1 MEIKQ
6 KSALEDYMSLPEGYP
21 AELIGGEIIVSPS
34 PSAKHQ
40 KIAGDLFFKMRLFKE
55 TKKIPGEIFYEI
67 DVRLSN
73 EDVVRPDIV
82 YVSDESKIGEW
93 IEGAPDLVVEILS
106 PTSAMRDLVDKK
118 DLYERSGVKEYWV
131 VDPENEEMIVFYNEG
146 GRFEVSCRGKE
157 CESRVL
163 KGFRWGFEG

>member
-1 MEIKQ
+1 MEVKE
-6 KSALEDYMSLPEGYP
+6 KSALEEYMSLPEGYP
-21 AELIGGEIIVSPS
+21 AELIGGEIVVSPS

-40 KIAGDLFFKMRLFKE
+40 EVAFEFLMKLGYFVKSSGSGKV
-55 TKKIPGEIFYEI
+55 FYEL
-67 DVRLSN
+67 DVHLSDK
-73 EDVVRPDIV
+73 DVVRPDIV

-118 DLYERSGVKEYWV
+118 DLYERYGVKEYWV
-131 VDPENEEMIVFYNEG
+131 VDPENEEIIVFYNEG
-146 GRFEVSCRGKE
+146 GKFEVSCRGKE

-163 KGFRWGFEG
+163 KGFKWGFEG